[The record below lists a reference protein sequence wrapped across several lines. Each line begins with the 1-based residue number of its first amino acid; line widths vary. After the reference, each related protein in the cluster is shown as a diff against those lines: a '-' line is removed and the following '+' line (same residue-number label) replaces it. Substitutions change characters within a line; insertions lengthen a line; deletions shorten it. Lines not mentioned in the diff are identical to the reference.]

1 MADCLLV
8 ADRGPARVL
17 TLNRPHVLN
26 ALDKE
31 LRDAIA
37 RELRRANAD
46 KAVRAV
52 VVTGAGERAFC
63 SGQDLNEAKE
73 QTAATAEAWQKSW
86 ADFTHSFLETNK
98 PIIAA
103 INGVAAGGGFVMAA
117 LADIKVM
124 ARPAR
129 FIMAEVNIGL
139 PSIIGS
145 WLLMKQV
152 FLSRTVDIVLSGR
165 DIPSHEAQ
173 QIGFVHEV
181 VESADV
187 MARAQALA
195 DELAK
200 KKPSPMRLTVGRMRE
215 VILKDWASLEAA
227 AQRYQGEAVASG
239 EPQRIQAQFLAERA
253 RRAKA

>member
-1 MADCLLV
+1 MPDSLLV
-8 ADRGPARVL
+8 ADKGPARLL

-26 ALDKE
+26 ALDAE
-31 LRDAIA
+31 LRTAIS

-46 KAVRAV
+46 KSVRAV
-52 VVTGAGERAFC
+52 IITGAGPRAFC
-63 SGQDLNEAKE
+63 SGQDLNEGKE
-73 QTAATAEAWQKSW
+73 QTAASAAEWQRSW

-103 INGVAAGGGFVMAA
+103 INGVSAGGGFVMAA

-124 ARPAR
+124 ARDAR

-165 DIPSHEAQ
+165 DLPAHEAKA
-173 QIGFVHEV
+173 IGFVHEV
-181 VESADV
+181 VEKADV
-187 MARAQALA
+187 MARAQSLA
-195 DELAK
+195 EELAK
-200 KKPSPMRLTVGRMRE
+200 KKPSPMRLTIGRMRE
-215 VILKDWASLEAA
+215 VLLKDWPSLEEAA
-227 AQRYQGEAVASG
+227 LRYQSEAVASG
-239 EPQRIQAQFLAERA
+239 EPQRVQARFLAERA
-253 RRAKA
+253 ARAKA